1 MYLLDT
7 NILSELVK
15 KRPNPQ
21 VLSQLRSKSA
31 LTLFTSCICI
41 MELRFGNALR
51 DDFEMFWERINN
63 EIISRVKI
71 LPIRENPAKA

>member
-21 VLSQLRSKSA
+21 VLSQLRSKAA

-41 MELRFGNALR
+41 MELRFGSALSEEGF
-51 DDFEMFWERINN
+51 DG
-63 EIISRVKI
+63 I
-71 LPIRENPAKA
+71 LGIKKAGNLDTSSDRQTLSQT